1 MPQADIHFEVVGSA
15 GKILLDRPKAL
26 NALSHDMIRAF
37 TSQLKQWRDDPAIT
51 HVVIASSA
59 PRAFCAGG
67 DIRFAREVILAGQY
81 AKADQFFRDEYLGD
95 LAVAE
100 FGKPVIALADGVV
113 MGGGAGLACHATHV
127 VVTENTRFAMPESS
141 IGLFPDA
148 GASLFFGR
156 CPRPVARLLGMI
168 GHVING
174 ADCLLLG
181 LASAMVP
188 SDDIAA
194 LQEALLR
201 VDASGVDASTFD
213 ALISDYSADSGA
225 PSLAAHRPRIDHIFA
240 DGLSPEAIR
249 DRAADMARLYPDDKF
264 VGAVAAA
271 LSERCPMSIKV
282 FCRMMDVARD
292 FTQPAEAL
300 ALEFQLAMRM
310 IRRDDFVEGIRAVVV
325 DKDQSPKWQPDRLE
339 AIDAAMLD
347 AVFDGAGL
355 PPLR

>member
-15 GKILLDRPKAL
+15 GKVLLDRPKAL
-26 NALSHDMIRAF
+26 NALSHDMIRA
-37 TSQLKQWRDDPAIT
+37 LIARLNRWRDDRAIT
-51 HVVIASSA
+51 HVVIASST

-67 DIRFAREVILAGQY
+67 DIRFAREVILAGQH
-81 AKADQFFRDEYLGD
+81 ATADEFFRDEYLGD

-100 FGKPVIALADGVV
+100 FGKPVIALADGLV

-127 VVTENTRFAMPESS
+127 LVTENTRFAMPESS

-156 CPRPVARLLGMI
+156 CPRPVARLLGMT

-181 LASAMVP
+181 LATAMVP

-201 VDASGVDASTFD
+201 VNASAVD
-213 ALISDYSADSGA
+213 ALIGEYSAEPGT
-225 PSLAAHRPRIDHIFA
+225 PSLAAHRPRIDYIFA

-249 DRAADMARLYPDDKF
+249 DRAADVALLYPDDRF
-264 VGAVAAA
+264 VGVVAAE

-339 AIDAAMLD
+339 AIDTAMLD
-347 AVFDGAGL
+347 AVFDGTSL

>member
-15 GKILLDRPKAL
+15 GRIVLDRPKAL
-26 NALSHDMIRAF
+26 NALSQDIIRAF
-37 TSQLKQWRDDPAIT
+37 TSQLNRWRDDRAIT

-67 DIRFAREVILAGQY
+67 DIRFAREVILAGQH

-113 MGGGAGLACHATHV
+113 MGGGAGLACHASHV
-127 VVTENTRFAMPESS
+127 VVTETTRFAMPESG

-168 GHVING
+168 GHGING

-181 LASAMVP
+181 LATAMVP

-201 VDASGVDASTFD
+201 VDASAVDD
-213 ALISDYSADSGA
+213 LISDYSADSGA

-249 DRAADMARLYPDDKF
+249 DRAGDVAQLYPDDRF

-271 LSERCPMSIKV
+271 LSARCPMSIKV

-347 AVFDGAGL
+347 AVFDGTGL

>member
-1 MPQADIHFEVVGSA
+1 MPQADIHFEVIGSA

-26 NALSHDMIRAF
+26 NAMSHEMIRAL
-37 TSQLKQWRDDPAIT
+37 TAQLHRWRDDRTIT

-67 DIRFAREVILAGQY
+67 DIRFAREVILAGQH

-113 MGGGAGLACHATHV
+113 MGGGAGLACHASHV
-127 VVTENTRFAMPESS
+127 VVTETTRFAMPESG

-181 LASAMVP
+181 LATAMVP
-188 SDDIAA
+188 SDNIAA

-201 VDASGVDASTFD
+201 VDVSAVDD
-213 ALISDYSADSGA
+213 LISDYSADSGA
-225 PSLAAHRPRIDHIFA
+225 SSLAAHRPRIDHIFA

-249 DRAADMARLYPDDKF
+249 DRAVDVAQLYPDDRF

-271 LSERCPMSIKV
+271 LTERCPMSIKV

-292 FTQPAEAL
+292 FTLPAEAL

-325 DKDQSPKWQPDRLE
+325 DKDQSPKWQPNRLE
-339 AIDAAMLD
+339 SVDEAMLD
-347 AVFDGAGL
+347 AVFDGTGL

>member
-15 GKILLDRPKAL
+15 GRILLDRPTAL
-26 NALSHDMIRAF
+26 NALSHDMIRA
-37 TSQLKQWRDDPAIT
+37 LIARLNRWRDDRAVT
-51 HVVIASSA
+51 HLVIASSTS
-59 PRAFCAGG
+59 RAFCAGG
-67 DIRFAREVILAGQY
+67 DIRFAREVILAGQH
-81 AKADQFFRDEYLGD
+81 AAADQFFRDEYLGD

-100 FGKPVIALADGVV
+100 FGKPVIALADGLV
-113 MGGGAGLACHATHV
+113 MGGGAGLACHASHF
-127 VVTENTRFAMPESS
+127 VVTEATRFAMPESG

-156 CPRPVARLLGMI
+156 CSRPVARLLGMS
-168 GHVING
+168 GHIING
-174 ADCLLLG
+174 ADCRLLG
-181 LASAMVP
+181 FATAMVP
-188 SDDIAA
+188 SADIAA

-201 VDASGVDASTFD
+201 VDASELDG
-213 ALISDYSADSGA
+213 LISEYSSDFGP
-225 PSLAAHRPRIDHIFA
+225 PSLAAHRSRIDHIFA

-249 DRAADMARLYPDDKF
+249 DRAVDLARLYPDDRF
-264 VGAVAAA
+264 VGAVAVA

-282 FCRMMDVARD
+282 FCRIMDMARD

-310 IRRDDFVEGIRAVVV
+310 IRRHDFVEGIRAVVV

-347 AVFDGAGL
+347 AVFDGADL